1 MLELREGSCYPKAL
15 VGVNVGLACVDGV
28 IAALAFC
35 QLMRIHSRNSQLGWT
50 RQKVFHLMIGS
61 SNLGE
66 KLLVLESLFS

>member
-35 QLMRIHSRNSQLGWT
+35 QVILTFNST
-50 RQKVFHLMIGS
+50 FFEIERHIANLMINS
-61 SNLGE
+61 LG
-66 KLLVLESLFS
+66 LLGNN